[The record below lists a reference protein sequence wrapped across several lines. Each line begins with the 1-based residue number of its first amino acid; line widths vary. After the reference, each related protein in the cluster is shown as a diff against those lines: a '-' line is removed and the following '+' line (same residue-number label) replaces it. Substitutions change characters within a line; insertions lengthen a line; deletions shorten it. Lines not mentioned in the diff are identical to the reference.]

1 MEKKS
6 YTYGSKL
13 AGMILHL
20 FFTVI
25 LTIAVYLLASLI
37 SKNIL
42 QVTDIGTDDFFNSGY
57 YTKCMEQ
64 KCSELTDYLH
74 LLQKGNKRSAEDD
87 KRYLQYT
94 NEFKREDT
102 NFCYWYKQNG
112 VWYTN
117 QPDSVEGKLE
127 GILGNAS
134 ISGVSL
140 YTAGLADKVTAD
152 VKELL
157 AGPGAV
163 RATLKK
169 HLA

>member
-74 LLQKGNKRSAEDD
+74 L
-87 KRYLQYT
+87 
-94 NEFKREDT
+94 FK
-102 NFCYWYKQNG
+102 K
-112 VWYTN
+112 
-117 QPDSVEGKLE
+117 
-127 GILGNAS
+127 A
-134 ISGVSL
+134 ISGVRRTISVICSIQMSL
-140 YTAGLADKVTAD
+140 SVKTPISVTGINRMGCGIPISRIRWKARS
-152 VKELL
+152 LIHRL
-157 AGPGAV
+157 FSWRQRPWGII
-163 RATLKK
+163 
-169 HLA
+169 

>member
-57 YTKCMEQ
+57 YT
-64 KCSELTDYLH
+64 L
-74 LLQKGNKRSAEDD
+74 
-87 KRYLQYT
+87 
-94 NEFKREDT
+94 
-102 NFCYWYKQNG
+102 
-112 VWYTN
+112 
-117 QPDSVEGKLE
+117 
-127 GILGNAS
+127 
-134 ISGVSL
+134 SL
-140 YTAGLADKVTAD
+140 I
-152 VKELL
+152 
-157 AGPGAV
+157 
-163 RATLKK
+163 
-169 HLA
+169 HI

>member
-94 NEFKREDT
+94 
-102 NFCYWYKQNG
+102 C
-112 VWYTN
+112 
-117 QPDSVEGKLE
+117 L
-127 GILGNAS
+127 
-134 ISGVSL
+134 L
-140 YTAGLADKVTAD
+140 YTSPSPRD
-152 VKELL
+152 
-157 AGPGAV
+157 
-163 RATLKK
+163 
-169 HLA
+169 

>member
-1 MEKKS
+1 
-6 YTYGSKL
+6 
-13 AGMILHL
+13 MILHL

-117 QPDSVEGKLE
+117 QPDSGVKRWLQF
-127 GILGNAS
+127 AS
-134 ISGVSL
+134 
-140 YTAGLADKVTAD
+140 
-152 VKELL
+152 
-157 AGPGAV
+157 
-163 RATLKK
+163 
-169 HLA
+169 H